1 MLTPWGDSTEDDEAS
16 KKEAVVVALMVR
28 SESDSN
34 DEPLES
40 LAQLKEKVH
49 VFNKPQLKGL
59 LFTLMD
65 ECDATNS
72 ENCML
77 KDACSKLKRN
87 VRELE
92 HENKILKSEKIE
104 TDMMNLVLHDD
115 LNKFKETLSLKEEAF
130 ATDLT
135 KLENESL
142 ELKQKVESLLVEN
155 RKLLEKLK
163 QVETDI
169 TANRR

>member
-1 MLTPWGDSTEDDEAS
+1 
-16 KKEAVVVALMVR
+16 
-28 SESDSN
+28 
-34 DEPLES
+34 
-40 LAQLKEKVH
+40 
-49 VFNKPQLKGL
+49 
-59 LFTLMD
+59 MD
-65 ECDATNS
+65 ECDAINS

-77 KDACSKLKRN
+77 KDACSEPKNDIR
-87 VRELE
+87 RLE

-104 TDMMNLVLHDD
+104 TDMTNLVLRED

-155 RKLLEKLK
+155 RKLLE
-163 QVETDI
+163 
-169 TANRR
+169 

>member
-1 MLTPWGDSTEDDEAS
+1 MLAAWGDSTEDDEAS
-16 KKEAVVVALMVR
+16 KGEEVIVALMAR
-28 SESDSN
+28 IKSDSD

-40 LAQLKEKVH
+40 LAQLKKKVH
-49 VFNKPQLKGL
+49 SFNKAQLKGL

-65 ECDATNS
+65 EYDSVNT

-77 KDACSKLKRN
+77 KDGCSELRRDI
-87 VRELE
+87 RELE

-104 TDMMNLVLHDD
+104 TEMTNLALHED

-155 RKLLEKLK
+155 RNLVEKLK
-163 QVETDI
+163 QVETDL
-169 TANRR
+169 TANKR